1 MSTEEAIIL
10 IVENEHIVA
19 KDIQL
24 RLKSFGYSH
33 THICVYPQS
42 FFTLVEELNPDLVIM
57 DIMLKNVSGID
68 LVKKLKEKYENIPV
82 IFVTAHA
89 DPDIVAKA
97 LETKPSGYII
107 KPFDEREIQVNVSIA
122 LNRYKNEKKLKEN
135 EQFTDSILKSVR
147 DGIIAFDQYGKI
159 SYINDFGLE
168 ILNLSSDEII
178 GKYVKDIFDPEEE
191 YKLEPYL
198 KKAAKSEASTFS
210 VDEIYYTTE
219 SGESCVLSVKISHLE
234 GKGNKSGVI
243 TFSDI
248 TDKKYSRDLIGFII
262 ESTSLE
268 IEENFFR
275 ALVKQLAEALNVK
288 FSFICEVTLEDYE
301 YYATIISSFESGYY
315 GHSQKFMMRGTP
327 SYSVIE
333 GNTVII
339 QNKVYEKYPEDI
351 FIYKHQ
357 IESYICF
364 PVHNQQK
371 QIIGF
376 IGVMNDKPLKE
387 RKILELTLKFIS
399 NRVSLELQR
408 LKDKDELLK
417 SEEKYKQ
424 LTRKYEDLTDSLPH
438 TIFEIDMTGKF
449 RFANRHALETFGYTD
464 EDLNKGFNLFDVI
477 PEEEHMNAFENINK
491 VLDGEKIGFIEYKIK
506 NKLHDIL
513 VPVLINTSPVIENNI
528 KTGLR
533 GIAIDISELRKTQKE
548 LEESKER
555 YALTL
560 KGTNDGVW
568 DWDLKT
574 NDVYLS
580 ARWKNILGFEDEEFP
595 DSYDEWFSRIHKS
608 DIPSLNQ
615 KVKLYI
621 NNKIEHFEIEYRI
634 LDKNNQY
641 TWVLCKAAALRDKKG
656 KAYRMIGSHTDISQH
671 KVNETMLN
679 ELLHNASHD
688 LLTGLPNRSLFIEK
702 LERSLINS
710 KRKKEYVFA
719 VLYIDLDRFKVIND
733 SLGHSIGNLLLV
745 EVAKKIQKSLDNEYI
760 LARLGGDEFGI
771 LIEDIVEHD
780 VIIKIAKRIQKEI
793 KKPVNLEGHEVF
805 PASSIG
811 ITFSSSGYER
821 SEEVLRDADLALYKA
836 KAMGRARYEIF
847 DSGMHVH
854 ALELLQLET
863 DLRYAIERNE
873 FILHYQPII
882 SFKTGKIT
890 GFEALIRWIHKK
902 RGLISSATFIPIAE
916 ETGLII
922 PIGHWVMQEA
932 CQQIKIWNDKY
943 GLDLPFTISVN
954 ISGKQFSHPNLI
966 ENITDIIENSNI
978 ESNTLKL
985 EITESTIMENAENA
999 RAMLQQLR
1007 DLNIQLQIDDFGT
1020 GYSSLSYLHRFPV
1033 NTLKV
1038 DRSFVSRIG
1047 SDDENVEIVKTIIS
1061 LAKNLNMQS
1070 IAEGIETIEQ
1080 CEKIR
1085 ELECEYGQGYYF
1097 SRPVSVEEIEELL
1110 NKNPTW

>member
-1 MSTEEAIIL
+1 MTTEEAIIL

-24 RLKSFGYSH
+24 RLRSFGYLN
-33 THICVYPQS
+33 THICTSPNKFLS
-42 FFTLVEELNPDLVIM
+42 IVEEISPNLIIM
-57 DIMLKNVSGID
+57 DIVLKNCSGID
-68 LVKKLKEKYENIPV
+68 LVKKLKDKHQDIPV

-89 DPDIVAKA
+89 NPEIVQKA
-97 LETKPSGYII
+97 LETKPAGYIL
-107 KPFDEREIQVNVSIA
+107 KPFDEREIQINVSIA
-122 LNRYKNEKKLKEN
+122 LNRYKNDKKLKEN

-147 DGIIAFDQYGKI
+147 DGIIAYDQSGKI
-159 SYINDFGLE
+159 NYINDFGLK
-168 ILNLSSDEII
+168 LLSLDIDDVI
-178 GKYVKDIFDPEEE
+178 GIHVKDIFDPNEE

-198 KKAAKSEASTFS
+198 KKAVKNDFNNSS
-210 VDEIYYTTE
+210 VDDIYYT
-219 SGESCVLSVKISHLE
+219 SPKGENSIFSIKISHLE
-234 GKGNKSGVI
+234 GKGNKSGVV

-248 TDKKYSRDLIGFII
+248 TDQKYSRDLIGFII
-262 ESTSLE
+262 ENTSLE

-275 ALVKQLAEALNVK
+275 ALVKQLSESLNVN
-288 FSFICEVTLEDYE
+288 FAFICEITLEEYE
-301 YYATIISSFESGYY
+301 YYATIIASFENGYY
-315 GHSQKFMMRGTP
+315 GHAQKFMMRGTP

-339 QNKVYEKYPEDI
+339 QNKVYEKYPEDE
-351 FIYKHQ
+351 FLYNHR

-364 PVHNQQK
+364 PVINQQK
-371 QIIGF
+371 QVIGF
-376 IGVMNDKPLKE
+376 IGVMNDRPFKE
-387 RKILELTLKFIS
+387 KKILELTLKFIS

-417 SEEKYKQ
+417 SEEKYKN
-424 LTRKYEDLTDSLPH
+424 LTHKYEDLTDSLPH

-449 RFANRHALETFGYTD
+449 RFANRHALETFGYTE
-464 EDLNKGFNLFDVI
+464 EDLNVGFNLFDVI

-506 NKLHDIL
+506 SKKHSSHIPLLMNM
-513 VPVLINTSPVIENNI
+513 SPVIENEEKI
-528 KTGLR
+528 GLR
-533 GIAIDISELRKTQKE
+533 GIAIDISELRKTQQE
-548 LEESKER
+548 LEESKEK

-574 NDVYLS
+574 NEVYLS
-580 ARWKNILGFEDEEFP
+580 ARWKHILGFDDEEFS
-595 DSYDEWFSRIHKS
+595 DNYNEWFSRIHR
-608 DIPSLNQ
+608 DDLPLFNQ
-615 KVKLYI
+615 KIKQYV

-634 LDKNNQY
+634 LNKNDNY
-641 TWVLCKAAALRDKKG
+641 TWILCKSAALRDKKG

-679 ELLHNASHD
+679 QLLHNASHD
-688 LLTGLPNRSLFIEK
+688 MLTGLPNRSLFIEK
-702 LERSLINS
+702 LERALVNS
-710 KRKKEYVFA
+710 KRKKDYIFA
-719 VLYIDLDRFKVIND
+719 VMYIDLDRFKVIND
-733 SLGHSIGNLLLV
+733 SLGHSVGNLLLV
-745 EVAKKIQKSLDNEYI
+745 EVAKKIQKLLDFECT

-771 LIEDIVEHD
+771 LIEDVEEHD
-780 VIIKIAKRIQKEI
+780 QVIKIAKKIQKEI
-793 KKPVNLEGHEVF
+793 KKSFNLDGHEVF
-805 PASSIG
+805 SASSIG
-811 ITFSSSGYER
+811 ITFSSYGYER

-836 KAMGRARYEIF
+836 KAMGRSRYEVF
-847 DSGMHVH
+847 DSGMHIH

-882 SFKTGKIT
+882 SFKTGKIS

-932 CQQIKIWNDKY
+932 CRQIRIWNDKY
-943 GLDLPFTISVN
+943 SMDEPFTISVN

-966 ENITDIIENSNI
+966 ENITEIIDNSNI
-978 ESNTLKL
+978 EPHTLKL

-999 RAMLQQLR
+999 RIMLQQLR

-1061 LAKNLNMQS
+1061 LARNLNMQS

-1085 ELECEYGQGYYF
+1085 SLECEYGQGFYF
-1097 SRPVSVEEIEELL
+1097 SKPVSVEEIEELL
-1110 NKNPTW
+1110 NKDPNW